1 MAFAF
6 KFGPDVTR
14 LIESMRDWKLEDV
27 KRRGGTPSRLA
38 LSSYWTGDYDDP
50 SAPEIGG
57 FKIVFDP
64 PHPVFTCEVIQNEY
78 VIIQSWREMSWVS
91 PYPNLCVDERMC
103 AWSYEERMVIDLR
116 AFHGWGPDEEVEHR
130 ILNPPSSTYTREMR
144 CPRARPLVPPARP

>member
-38 LSSYWTGDYDDP
+38 LSSYWTGDHDDP
-50 SAPEIGG
+50 SALEIGG

-64 PHPVFTCEVIQNEY
+64 QHPVFTCEVQPNEY
-78 VIIQSWREMSWVS
+78 VITTSLHVISWVS
-91 PYPNLCVDERMC
+91 PYPNLCVFESTGNWC
-103 AWSYEERMVIDLR
+103 YEERISKDLR
-116 AFHGWGPDEEVEHR
+116 AFHGWRPDEKVFNR
-130 ILNPPSSTYTREMR
+130 VFAPAYTRETR
-144 CPRARPLVPPARP
+144 CPRSTQT